1 MAIIARDW
9 VPGTLMC
16 FGDLCFVINLV
27 VGLERICSAYCSIDI
42 VGSDASIDSLRGLR
56 LEVSE
61 DDISAC
67 TQHPLVNHEEVEQQR
82 LQW

>member
-9 VPGTLMC
+9 VPGKLMR
-16 FGDLCFVINLV
+16 FDDLCFVINLV
-27 VGLERICSAYCSIDI
+27 GGLECICSSYCSIDI

-61 DDISAC
+61 GDISAC
-67 TQHPLVNHEEVEQQR
+67 TQHPLVDHEEVEQQR
-82 LQW
+82 LQL

>member
-9 VPGTLMC
+9 VPGTLMH
-16 FGDLCFVINLV
+16 FGDLCFVIDLV

-67 TQHPLVNHEEVEQQR
+67 TQHPLVNHEEAEQQR

>member
-9 VPGTLMC
+9 VPGTLMR
-16 FGDLCFVINLV
+16 FGDLCFIINLV
-27 VGLERICSAYCSIDI
+27 VGLERICSSYCSIDI

-61 DDISAC
+61 GDISAR
-67 TQHPLVNHEEVEQQR
+67 TQHPLVDHEEAEQQR